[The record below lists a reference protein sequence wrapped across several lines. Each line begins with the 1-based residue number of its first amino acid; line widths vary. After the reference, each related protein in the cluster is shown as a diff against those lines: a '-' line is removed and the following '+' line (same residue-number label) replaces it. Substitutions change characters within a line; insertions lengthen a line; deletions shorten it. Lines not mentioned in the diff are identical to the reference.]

1 MREWID
7 RYVYAVTRRLPQGQ
21 RADVERELR
30 GLIEDMLE
38 ERGDGDQSEA
48 GRTEA
53 VLKAPGH
60 PEDLAAKYRGR
71 ERYLIG
77 PGVYGAY
84 LAVLAVTVASIAL
97 GMTVAFLIQLAFDPR
112 QSVSL
117 LAGYAVDL
125 LLAVL
130 QGFAWVTIVF
140 ALIERR
146 GSRPETDRAAERKDW
161 SPAELPPVPDP
172 GLDIRLREPVAAIA
186 WLVAAFTLFLAS
198 AGWLVADRSES
209 VHVILLFDQAA
220 VKGHLMVLLP
230 AFVRPRSSGKSPNWR
245 RAGGRGASC
254 CGTRRPA
261 SRRALPGS
269 CSCPIRPS
277 GTRIWFADW
286 RKRACWTPRRP
297 APRKAA
303 GGSRN
308 GRCPSSWR
316 PGCSRIWERRS
327 GNCERSAPRRPASD
341 DGRGA
346 DGHEKDKKPCA

>member
-7 RYVYAVTRRLPQGQ
+7 RYAYAVTRRLPQGQ

-230 AFVRPRSSGKSPNWR
+230 AFAVLLVREIAKLAARRWTRSLVLWHAAAGLAAGVAGLVFVSDPSVWNADLVRGLAEAGVLDAASAGAAESGWR
-245 RAGGRGASC
+245 FAQ
-254 CGTRRPA
+254 
-261 SRRALPGS
+261 RALS
-269 CSCPIRPS
+269 VLV
-277 GTRIWFADW
+277 
-286 RKRACWTPRRP
+286 
-297 APRKAA
+297 AA
-303 GGSRN
+303 GLLADLGTS
-308 GRCPSSWR
+308 
-316 PGCSRIWERRS
+316 IWKLRTV
-327 GNCERSAPRRPASD
+327 GAAPARVR
-341 DGRGA
+341 
-346 DGHEKDKKPCA
+346 